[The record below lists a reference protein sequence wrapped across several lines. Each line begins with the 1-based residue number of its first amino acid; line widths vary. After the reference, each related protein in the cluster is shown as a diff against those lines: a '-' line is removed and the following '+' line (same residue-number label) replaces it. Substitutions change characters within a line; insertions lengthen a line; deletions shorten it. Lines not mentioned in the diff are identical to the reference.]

1 MSEELF
7 DDVEQSEYAEEM
19 DQIQLVGVKLGD
31 EEYAIDVL
39 KINGIIHTWCYEPS
53 WQGSSCY

>member
-39 KINGIIHTWCYEPS
+39 KINTIIRSIEITIVPRME
-53 WQGSSCY
+53 